1 MMLLAKAQDFKAT
14 KSAGALATGASFFL
28 DKDLSNLTSA

>member
-14 KSAGALATGASFFL
+14 KSAGALATGASFFRQRP
-28 DKDLSNLTSA
+28 